1 MDPGTTSQPP
11 GFEPASGAPVFVG
24 RGRETERLRAG
35 VEALAAG
42 RGSLFLVCGEP
53 GIGKTRLADETAKF
67 AEARA
72 IRVLWGRCWEAGG
85 APAFWPWV
93 EVLRALAS
101 TIEPT
106 RLLKSSGTGA
116 SEIARLIPEAGLEVL
131 SAAPQAT
138 PRAVLASAEPGAER
152 FRLFDACATLLRA
165 EATPAPLLIIL
176 DDIHTADMASLLF
189 LRFVARA
196 LRQSRLM
203 IIATYRDSEVRLTPA
218 MADLVS
224 EISRE
229 GIVLSL
235 RGIEEPEV
243 GRFVEIAAGDK
254 PTTAMV
260 SALYRITEGN
270 PFFVTEIVRLLIA
283 EGRIDALRFDMPG
296 TFTIPDE
303 VRVAIRRRLDLV
315 SEATRKVLQLASVIG
330 REFDLPLLEKI
341 ADVSTE
347 NLIHALDEA
356 AAAGIIREAPGAAGR
371 FLFGHALLGE
381 TADADLPKLHRQQLH
396 RQIGDSMEE
405 LYQSDLDSRLSQI
418 AHHYLKALPW
428 AKPDKAIEY
437 AERAAIRADQIFS
450 HEEAA
455 RLYGMALEAMGLQA
469 SADQRK
475 RCELLLSLGEAQYR
489 AGIGDESRA
498 TFQRASDIARR
509 IENPQCLARAV
520 LGIGVMPTDPTVIDQ
535 TRLALIDEA
544 LRSVGSHDSSARAML
559 LACQS
564 WELHWSV
571 DIARR
576 DALSDEAVTIARR
589 LGDPSTLIY
598 VLVHRHLAL
607 WGPDNLKE
615 RVAMAHEIVALCAR
629 SNNHLWAAR
638 ARYLLIADLFE
649 AGDIAGYDGLIEGF
663 TQLKQA
669 AWLPLA
675 YRERALAVR
684 ALMDGRFADGEA
696 LAEQAQAMGQQL
708 RRRARNAFFF
718 FQYALRRAEGRF
730 AEVEPTL
737 KKMIGRMPS
746 SLATLMLYR
755 SWLAAG
761 YAENGAIAEATSEF
775 QALPQQDFSALRRD
789 ETWLVI
795 MVMLGVVCRAIG
807 DKRRAAIV
815 YQQLLPVKDHHAVL
829 ELNACLGPVSH
840 YLGILAA
847 ALDRED
853 DAIRHFDEALA
864 FSRRMNARTYL
875 APTLHEYAALLLDG
889 KATSAE
895 RERGL
900 MLAREALQIARAIGM
915 HVVEAKARA
924 LIDGAL
930 TAVSPAPGADK
941 PGDDLAK
948 PAAAR
953 NLFRREGEY
962 WTIAYGGAVF
972 RLKDVKG
979 LGYLAHLLRY
989 PAQDFHVLD
998 LSGLG
1003 GGEAAESGESED
1015 ADAGDA
1021 AASNL
1026 EIRRGPSV
1034 DAGEVIDQQA
1044 REAYRARLLE
1054 LREEIEEARELG
1066 NVDRAEALQ
1075 EEVDQIARHYS
1086 AGVGLG
1092 GRPRRAASSS
1102 ERARINVGRA
1112 IRSTIDRIGEQ
1123 CPALGEMLTK
1133 AIKTGTYCSY
1143 APAENETID
1152 WDF

>member
-1 MDPGTTSQPP
+1 MDAGTNSQPP
-11 GFEPASGAPVFVG
+11 GFEPARGAPVFVG
-24 RGRETERLRAG
+24 RGRETERLRAA
-35 VEALAAG
+35 VESLAAG

-67 AEARA
+67 AETRA

-93 EVLRALAS
+93 EVLRALAA
-101 TIEPT
+101 TIEPA
-106 RLLKSSGTGA
+106 RLLKSAGSGA
-116 SEIARLIPEAGLEVL
+116 SEIARLIPEAGFDAL
-131 SAAPQAT
+131 SSA
-138 PRAVLASAEPGAER
+138 PRATQGAALASAEPGAER
-152 FRLFDACATLLRA
+152 FRLFDACATLLRV
-165 EATPAPLLIIL
+165 EAGLAPLLIIL
-176 DDIHTADMASLLF
+176 DDIHTADMASLLY

-196 LRQSRLM
+196 LRQSRIM
-203 IIATYRDSEVRLTPA
+203 IIATYRDSEVRLAPA

-229 GIVLSL
+229 GAVLSL
-235 RGIEEPEV
+235 RGIEELEV
-243 GRFVEIAAGDK
+243 GRFVEIAAGDR

-283 EGRIDALRFDMPG
+283 EGRIDALRYDMPG

-315 SEATRKVLQLASVIG
+315 SEATRKVLELASVIG

-341 ADVSTE
+341 AGVSTE
-347 NLIHALDEA
+347 DLIHALDEA
-356 AAAGIIREAPGAAGR
+356 AAAGIVREASGVAGR
-371 FLFGHALLGE
+371 YLFGHALLGE
-381 TADADLPKLHRQQLH
+381 TVYADLPKLRRQQLH
-396 RQIGDSMEE
+396 RQIGDSIEE

-455 RLYGMALEAMGLQA
+455 RLYGMALEAMELLA
-469 SADQRK
+469 AADQRK

-489 AGIGDESRA
+489 AGFGDESRA
-498 TFQRASDIARR
+498 TFQRASEIARR
-509 IENPQCLARAV
+509 IENAECLARAV

-544 LRSVGSHDSSARAML
+544 LRSVGIRDSPARAML
-559 LACQS
+559 LACES

-576 DALSDEAVTIARR
+576 DALSDEAVAMARR

-615 RVAMAHEIVALCAR
+615 RVAIAHEIVALCAR
-629 SNNHLWAAR
+629 SHNHLWAAR

-663 TQLKQA
+663 TQLRQA

-684 ALMDGRFADGEA
+684 ALMDGRFADGEV

-737 KKMIGRMPS
+737 KKMLSRMPS

-761 YAENGAIAEATSEF
+761 YAENGAITEATAEF
-775 QALPQQDFSALRRD
+775 EALPQQDFNALRRD

-815 YQQLLPVKDHHAVL
+815 YEQLLPVKDNHAVL

-840 YLGILAA
+840 FLGILAA
-847 ALDRED
+847 ALDHKD
-853 DAIRHFDEALA
+853 DAMRHFDEALA
-864 FSRRMNARTYL
+864 FARRMNARTYL
-875 APTLHEYAALLLDG
+875 APTLYEYAALLLGG
-889 KATSAE
+889 KSSSAE

-900 MLAREALQIARAIGM
+900 MLAREALQIASAIGM
-915 HVVEAKARA
+915 RAIEAKAKA
-924 LIDGAL
+924 LFDSSAQAGA
-930 TAVSPAPGADK
+930 SAPGADK
-941 PGDDLAK
+941 RVGESAK
-948 PAAAR
+948 PGGAR

-962 WTIAYGGAVF
+962 WTIAYRGEVF

-979 LGYLAHLLRY
+979 LGYLAHLLRF
-989 PAQDFHVLD
+989 PAEEFHVLD

-1003 GGEAAESGESED
+1003 SGEAGESGESDD
-1015 ADAGDA
+1015 ADAADA
-1021 AASNL
+1021 VAGNL

-1044 REAYRARLLE
+1044 REAYRARLVE
-1054 LREEIEEARELG
+1054 LREEIEEAREIG
-1066 NVDRAEALQ
+1066 NVDRAEELQ

-1133 AIKTGTYCSY
+1133 SVKTGTYCSY
-1143 APAENETID
+1143 APAHAESAD

>member
-1 MDPGTTSQPP
+1 MDAGTTSQPP

-24 RGRETERLRAG
+24 RGRETERLHAA
-35 VEALAAG
+35 VEGLAAG
-42 RGSLFLVCGEP
+42 RGSLVLVCGEP

-67 AEARA
+67 AETRA

-93 EVLRALAS
+93 EVLRALAA
-101 TIEPT
+101 TIEPA
-106 RLLKSSGTGA
+106 RLLKSAGAGA
-116 SEIARLIPEAGLEVL
+116 SEIARLIPEAGLEAL
-131 SAAPQAT
+131 ASAPQAT
-138 PRAVLASAEPGAER
+138 PSAVLASAEPGAER
-152 FRLFDACATLLRA
+152 FRLFDACATLLRV
-165 EATPAPLLIIL
+165 EAGLAPLLIIL

-196 LRQSRLM
+196 LRQSRIM
-203 IIATYRDSEVRLTPA
+203 IIATYRDSEVRLAPA

-229 GIVLSL
+229 GVVLSL

-243 GRFVEIAAGDK
+243 GRFVEIAAGDT

-283 EGRIDALRFDMPG
+283 EGRIDALRYDMPG

-315 SEATRKVLQLASVIG
+315 SEPTRKVLELASVIG

-347 NLIHALDEA
+347 DLIHALDEA
-356 AAAGIIREAPGAAGR
+356 AAAGIVREAAGVAGR
-371 FLFGHALLGE
+371 YLFGHALLGE
-381 TADADLPKLHRQQLH
+381 TAYADLPKLRRQQLH
-396 RQIGDSMEE
+396 RQIGDSIEE
-405 LYQSDLDSRLSQI
+405 LYQSDLDSRLSQM

-455 RLYGMALEAMGLQA
+455 RLYGMALEAMELQA
-469 SADQRK
+469 AADQQK
-475 RCELLLSLGEAQYR
+475 RCKLLLSLGEAQYR
-489 AGIGDESRA
+489 AGFSDESRA
-498 TFQRASDIARR
+498 TFQRASEIARR

-544 LRSVGSHDSSARAML
+544 LRSVGNQDTSARAML
-559 LACQS
+559 LACEA

-576 DALSDEAVTIARR
+576 DALSDEAVAIARR

-615 RVAMAHEIVALCAR
+615 RIAIAHEIVALCAR

-761 YAENGAIAEATSEF
+761 YAENGAIAEATAEF
-775 QALPQQDFSALRRD
+775 EALPQQDFSALRRD

-795 MVMLGVVCRAIG
+795 MAMLGVVCRAIG

-815 YQQLLPVKDHHAVL
+815 YEQLLPVKDHHAVL

-840 YLGILAA
+840 FLGILAA
-847 ALDRED
+847 ALDRKED
-853 DAIRHFDEALA
+853 AMRHFDEALA
-864 FSRRMNARTYL
+864 FARRMNARTYL
-875 APTLHEYAALLLDG
+875 APTLYEYAALLLG
-889 KATSAE
+889 RKAAAE

-900 MLAREALQIARAIGM
+900 MLAREALQIASAIGM
-915 HVVEAKARA
+915 RAIEAKVKA
-924 LIDGAL
+924 LVEGA
-930 TAVSPAPGADK
+930 APAGASAPGATTKADE
-941 PGDDLAK
+941 LAK
-948 PAAAR
+948 SAIAR

-962 WTIAYGGAVF
+962 WTIAYRGEVF

-998 LSGLG
+998 LSGLS
-1003 GGEAAESGESED
+1003 GGEAADSGESED
-1015 ADAGDA
+1015 ADAVDVA
-1021 AASNL
+1021 AGNL
-1026 EIRRGPSV
+1026 EVRRGPSV

-1044 REAYRARLLE
+1044 REAYRARLVE
-1054 LREEIEEARELG
+1054 LRAEIEEARELG
-1066 NVDRAEALQ
+1066 NIDRADELQ

-1123 CPALGEMLTK
+1123 CPPLGAMLTK
-1133 AIKTGTYCSY
+1133 SIKTGTYCSY
-1143 APAENETID
+1143 SPAEIDLND
-1152 WDF
+1152 WDL